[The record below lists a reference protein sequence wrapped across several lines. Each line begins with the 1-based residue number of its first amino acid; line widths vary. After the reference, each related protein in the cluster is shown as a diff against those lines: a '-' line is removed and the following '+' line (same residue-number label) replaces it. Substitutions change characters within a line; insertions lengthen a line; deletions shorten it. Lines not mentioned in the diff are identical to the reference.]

1 MLMSTAARL
10 NMRST
15 EKKVLKYYDDGGK
28 IGRGNCTWG
37 VGILAHRGPCTKAEL
52 ARSVTD
58 VDIEREFAS
67 RLATAERS
75 VRRNVKAELTQAQFD
90 ALVSLTYNAGVKG
103 SFPVY
108 ALLNS
113 GEYERAA
120 SYIASMTT
128 AKQKLKGKWVQVSMP
143 GLVAR
148 RQEESAPFRKLSP
161 PDRSASK

>member
-28 IGRGNCTWG
+28 TGRGNCTWG
-37 VGILAHRGPCTKAEL
+37 VGILAHHGPCTKAEL

-67 RLATAERS
+67 RLAEAERG
-75 VRRNVKAELTQAQFD
+75 VERNVKVELTQAQFD

-103 SFPVY
+103 AFPVY
-108 ALLNS
+108 ELLNS
-113 GEYERAA
+113 GELERAA

-128 AKQKLKGKWVQVSMP
+128 AKQKRKGKWVQVTLP

-148 RQEESAPFRKLSP
+148 RREESAPFRNLSQTT
-161 PDRSASK
+161 RSASK